1 MHLCSIFLLYFLP
14 ILCTYVSISLFF
26 NFAMYVSFFENL
38 SGWMQLTFLCS
49 LAETRDYFVR
59 SLIFYKPAAVAG
71 TFGQVS
77 KCWKKG
83 TNEIVAIKIIKAI
96 DLWSLGRVVAELS
109 LSRPLYPES
118 SEFNQIRY
126 FSQTQGLSGSWY
138 WGWCLLKS
146 TRERWR
152 SRARRPWTRL
162 MCLQT
167 WSEDSCWQRRL
178 TA

>member
-1 MHLCSIFLLYFLP
+1 MHVCSIFLLYFL
-14 ILCTYVSISLFF
+14 SIFLHICQYLLHFQF
-26 NFAMYVSFFENL
+26 CYICLLFENL

-49 LAETRDYFVR
+49 LAETRDYFVC

-126 FSQTQGLSGSWY
+126 FSQTQGLPGSWY

-146 TRERWR
+146 TRKRWR

-167 WSEDSCWQRRL
+167 WSEDSCRQRRL